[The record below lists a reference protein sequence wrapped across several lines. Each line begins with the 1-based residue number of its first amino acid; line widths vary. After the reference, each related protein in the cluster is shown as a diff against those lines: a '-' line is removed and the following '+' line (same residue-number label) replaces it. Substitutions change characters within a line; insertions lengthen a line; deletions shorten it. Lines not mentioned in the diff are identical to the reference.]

1 MRTGSSNALST
12 NCFRGATKNSSFHIN
27 SGCTT
32 YPRNLPSLDVGS
44 NLSPSLTR
52 FFLGPFPKCTWHPK
66 GLVERSLLRG
76 TSCLHGQFS
85 VEQPPLFHQPFPQL
99 QEWRPWLRLTDSE
112 QPSLGWSPG
121 VPDQDACEQRTQGS
135 HTFSFPCLLQLCDIH
150 SNQREIALQF
160 LT

>member
-1 MRTGSSNALST
+1 MCTGSSNALST

-32 YPRNLPSLDVGS
+32 YPRNIPSLDVGS

-76 TSCLHGQFS
+76 TSCLHRQFS
-85 VEQPPLFHQPFPQL
+85 VEQPPLFHQPFPRTAGVEAL
-99 QEWRPWLRLTDSE
+99 AAPDRFRATLSRLVSRRSRSRCLRTADTRKSYFLFSV
-112 QPSLGWSPG
+112 PSS
-121 VPDQDACEQRTQGS
+121 
-135 HTFSFPCLLQLCDIH
+135 
-150 SNQREIALQF
+150 AL
-160 LT
+160 